1 MPPPEQSG
9 QILMRRST
17 LDALLRRRLQG
28 NSCAKAMHRCAFL
41 AVWPEISAALK
52 KGYTAK
58 LIWETLHDNGV
69 ITCEYPWFSRLIKQQ
84 RTKEDVALRQAQHKD
99 ERVKSGRLPI
109 RAGDAKDVTVLQS
122 ATLSVCHSQGTQ
134 DLPPGFGQ
142 ARADLT
148 LDDFFGLSGTNIMDA
163 LK

>member
-1 MPPPEQSG
+1 MLPPEQSG

-28 NSCAKAMHRCAFL
+28 NSSAKAMHRSAFL
-41 AVWPEISAALK
+41 AVWPEIRAALE

-58 LIWETLHDNGV
+58 LIWETLHGNGV
-69 ITCEYPWFSRLIKQQ
+69 VSCKYPWFSRLIMQQ

-99 ERVKSGRLPI
+99 ERVKSGRIPI
-109 RAGDAKDVTVLQS
+109 RAGDVKDVTVVQS
-122 ATLSVCHSQGTQ
+122 ATLSAYRSQGVQ
-134 DLPPGFGQ
+134 ELPPGFGQ